1 MAMQED
7 QMLFEKER
15 EEVRIAGTKLDRYG
29 LIALTGGNVSCR
41 MPSGEILV
49 TPSGMIYEDMVSSD
63 VLVMDIEGKIIEGK
77 RAASVDT
84 IALLYIFKNMPHINA
99 VIHTHQPYATAVSL
113 VADELPCIVTTL
125 PNATKGPVKVCPFS
139 SAASIDM
146 GIQTVNNAGSTLAV
160 ILKCHGVIAL
170 GTSLKEALY
179 SCVYLEEAA
188 KTYVYARSIQNNIA
202 CLSPAQWQQAAD
214 TFKYYGQDKAPMPE
228 ELRKTI
234 S

>member
-1 MAMQED
+1 
-7 QMLFEKER
+7 MLYEKER

-29 LIALTGGNVSCR
+29 LIALSGGNVSLR
-41 MPSGEILV
+41 LLSGEILV
-49 TPSGMIYEDMVSSD
+49 TPSGMVYEDMVPSD
-63 VLVMDIEGKIIEGK
+63 VLVMDIEGTIIEGE
-77 RAASVDT
+77 RAPSVDT
-84 IALLYIFKNMPHINA
+84 VALLYIFKKMPHINA
-99 VIHTHQPYATAVSL
+99 VIHTHQPFATAVGL
-113 VADELPCIVTTL
+113 VTDELPCVVTTL

-160 ILKCHGVIAL
+160 ILKSHGVMAI
-170 GTSLKEALY
+170 GTTLKEALY

-188 KTYVYARSIQNNIA
+188 KTYVYARSMSDKVA
-202 CLSPAQWQQAAD
+202 CLKPEQWQQAAD
-214 TFKYYGQDKAPMPE
+214 TFKYYGQDKPPMPD